1 MYDIYLERTAE
12 KDLRKLDDEV
22 FRKVVAK
29 IKELSG
35 NPRPPGS
42 RKITGAKS
50 DWRIRIGTYR
60 VIYEIDE
67 DAKILRIMRIKHRRE
82 AYR

>member
-1 MYDIYLERTAE
+1 MRKFFAKSLPKSKNCQVIR
-12 KDLRKLDDEV
+12 DLRGVE
-22 FRKVVAK
+22 
-29 IKELSG
+29 
-35 NPRPPGS
+35 
-42 RKITGAKS
+42 KITGAKS

-67 DAKILRIMRIKHRRE
+67 DAKILKIMRIRHRRE